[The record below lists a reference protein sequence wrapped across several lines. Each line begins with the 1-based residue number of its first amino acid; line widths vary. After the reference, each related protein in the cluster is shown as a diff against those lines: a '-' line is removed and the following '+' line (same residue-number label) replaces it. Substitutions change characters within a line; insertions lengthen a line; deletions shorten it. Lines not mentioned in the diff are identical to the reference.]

1 MTIIEAITKSEASRP
16 GLASDADKI
25 RWLSALDG
33 RIKCEVIGVREGSE
47 WASGFVGYDEGD
59 DVATDLLVPPPYDEL
74 YLRYLEAQI
83 DYETGEIARYNNAAA
98 AFSAAYDAFLAYYH
112 RTHAPLARAKLRYF

>member
-1 MTIIEAITKSEASRP
+1 MTIIEAITKSEASRA

-33 RIKCEVIGVREGSE
+33 RIKCELINTREGSQ
-47 WASGFVGYDEGD
+47 WASAFEGYGEEEEPDTE
-59 DVATDLLVPPPYDEL
+59 LLMPHPYDEV

-83 DYETGEIARYNNAAA
+83 DYASGEIARYNNAAA
-98 AFSAAYDAFLAYYH
+98 AFEAAFEAFADYYR
-112 RTHAPLARAKLRYF
+112 RTHAPLARTRLRYF

>member
-33 RIKCEVIGVREGSE
+33 RIKCEVINTREGYE
-47 WASGFVGYDEGD
+47 WAIPFVGYCEEEDP
-59 DVATDLLVPPPYDEL
+59 ATQLLVPHPYDEL

-83 DYETGEIARYNNAAA
+83 DYESGEIARYNNAAA
-98 AFSAAYDAFLAYYH
+98 AFAAAYNDFLSYYH
-112 RTHAPLARAKLRYF
+112 RTHAPRGAYRLRYF

>member
-25 RWLSALDG
+25 RWLAALDG
-33 RIKCEVIGVREGSE
+33 RIKCEVIDVREGRE
-47 WASGFVGYDEGD
+47 WASAFVGYDEGD
-59 DVATDLLVPPPYDEL
+59 DPDTALLVPPPYDEL

-83 DYETGEIARYNNAAA
+83 DYESGEIARYNNAAA
-98 AFSAAYDAFLAYYH
+98 AFAAAYDAFLAYYH
-112 RTHAPLARAKLRYF
+112 RTHAPCTRSKLRYF